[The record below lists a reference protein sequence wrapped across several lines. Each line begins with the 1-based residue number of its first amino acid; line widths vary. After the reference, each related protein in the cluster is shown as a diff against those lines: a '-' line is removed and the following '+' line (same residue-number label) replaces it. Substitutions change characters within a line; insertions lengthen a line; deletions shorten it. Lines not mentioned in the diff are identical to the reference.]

1 MHMTGRKTLIS
12 EAMLSLCDF
21 FYYLINNQLIMPKKT
36 ENNRIKEREME
47 INERIWDG
55 NGDQDKFLN

>member
-12 EAMLSLCDF
+12 EAMISLCDF

-47 INERIWDG
+47 INERI
-55 NGDQDKFLN
+55 